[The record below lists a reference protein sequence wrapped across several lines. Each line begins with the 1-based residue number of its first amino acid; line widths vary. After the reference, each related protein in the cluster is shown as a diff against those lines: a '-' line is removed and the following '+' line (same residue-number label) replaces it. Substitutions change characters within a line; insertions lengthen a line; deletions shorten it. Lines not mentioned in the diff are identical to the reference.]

1 LKATDAI
8 ENGKRGQLK
17 PLKEEALYEYGFD
30 RENYREAINKKHT
43 AGRDGNK
50 QSSNMELI
58 GKNVTSTVDASCKTQ
73 IIAAGPS
80 SRLAETMK
88 SGFQNFNSYI
98 GSKSFIPLS
107 LQVQENKLD
116 SHVSSPESLDE
127 IFQRLKQPPVN
138 HRGYGEDDYDDY
150 LSGHGMDVRKMGPSR

>member
-1 LKATDAI
+1 LKATEAI
-8 ENGKRGQLK
+8 EDGKRGQLK
-17 PLKEEALYEYGFD
+17 PLKEDALYEYGFD
-30 RENYREAINKKHT
+30 RENYRESINKKHT

-50 QSSNMELI
+50 QSSNMDLI
-58 GKNVTSTVDASCKTQ
+58 GKNVTSAADASCETQ

-80 SRLAETMK
+80 SRLSETMK
-88 SGFQNFNSYI
+88 SGFQNFKSYI
-98 GSKSFIPLS
+98 GAKSFIPLS

-150 LSGHGMDVRKMGPSR
+150 LYGHGMDIRKMGPSK